1 MALKKTKKN
10 KVLKGGSGLKGKKV
24 TKSTIRSEMTSQLKA
39 KSQGQ
44 PYNPNLYSQV
54 VKNVNGYLKTQKY
67 HGTDMKKINV
77 KNVVKRYIN
86 SINSVSKPPD
96 LKTGEY
102 VVNLSSGKDSYQQ
115 PQQEQEQG
123 KNGTYLTIEATEPK
137 HTTSIISV
145 ASALVKRSAPVPPG
159 AVKKIMTKDGRL
171 VTVPVT
177 SNQTYLTSIPQE
189 FTENHYVP
197 FKPLLNKETH
207 TTLPEGSEYTKIENP
222 NIPLKL
228 VINQNKL
235 NQLSNE
241 QLKTYLQSQERTPT
255 GRLLVTSNNRSK
267 ISNILTERKY
277 RNTSNATLNRI
288 LKNRATNSLGFKVI
302 SNRERGIINQI
313 IRERKN
319 MLENMSANNR
329 NKMEENKIA
338 AFAKQVQNA
347 KQAKVSSEEPLYAT
361 LNTHLNA
368 PLSSN

>member
-10 KVLKGGSGLKGKKV
+10 KVLKGGFVLKSKKV
-24 TKSTIRSEMTSQLKA
+24 TKSKIRNEMKRQLKA

-44 PYNPNLYSQV
+44 PYNPKLYSEV
-54 VKNVNGYLKTQKY
+54 VKNVSGYLKSQQY
-67 HGTDMKKINV
+67 HGTDMKNINV
-77 KNVVKRYIN
+77 KKVVTRYIN

-102 VVNLSSGKDSYQQ
+102 VFNLSGKDSYQQ

-123 KNGTYLTIEATEPK
+123 KNGTYLTIEAKPK

-145 ASALVKRSAPVPPG
+145 ASALVKRTAPVAPDG
-159 AVKKIMTKDGRL
+159 SRKIMTNDGKL
-171 VTVPVT
+171 ITVPVPVT
-177 SNQTYLTSIPQE
+177 SNQTYFTSIPQE
-189 FTENHYVP
+189 FTKNHYVP

-207 TTLPEGSEYTKIENP
+207 TTLQEGSEYTKIENP

-241 QLKTYLQSQERTPT
+241 QLKTYLQNQEKTPT
-255 GRLLVTSNNRSK
+255 GRLLVTSNQRSK

-277 RNTSNATLNRI
+277 RNTSNATLNSI
-288 LKNRATNSLGFKVI
+288 LKKRATNSLGFTVI

-313 IRERKN
+313 MRERGN
-319 MLENMSANNR
+319 MPEKR
-329 NKMEENKIA
+329 NSKEITNIT